1 MNDDED
7 EKNDDDYKVN
17 NGKTTTS
24 KSFEYKTKIIGSTL
38 VNTDAF
44 DSYWR
49 ISYTAATSTSSALF
63 KITSTKICISVV
75 TLAINK
81 NIKFL
86 ENLKQWFKISLN
98 KYGSG
103 ITTKPKN
110 NNLDYVI
117 NPAFINTNSLFV
129 ASFKNGD
136 NDLKRQFFEKC
147 YTLLV

>member
-44 DSYWR
+44 DAEIVVALRHLNNFLVFPDIHLINCKIELDFSWSKDYMLSEIFDTFEIDANPPSHPP
-49 ISYTAATSTSSALF
+49 ISYTAATSTTSALF
-63 KITSTKICISVV
+63 QITSTKICISVV

-81 NIKFL
+81 GIKFL
-86 ENLKQWFKISLN
+86 ENLNQ
-98 KYGSG
+98 
-103 ITTKPKN
+103 
-110 NNLDYVI
+110 
-117 NPAFINTNSLFV
+117 
-129 ASFKNGD
+129 
-136 NDLKRQFFEKC
+136 
-147 YTLLV
+147 